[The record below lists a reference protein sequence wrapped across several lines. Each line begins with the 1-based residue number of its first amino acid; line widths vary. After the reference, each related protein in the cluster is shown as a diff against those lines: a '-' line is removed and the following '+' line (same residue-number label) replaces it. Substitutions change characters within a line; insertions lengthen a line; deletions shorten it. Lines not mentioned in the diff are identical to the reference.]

1 MEDELVK
8 LRKAEAHAQAYHDSN
23 TSFMNKQQQEALGLQ
38 LQMQQELDSL
48 MHLAIHEQEKMQAD
62 LVQANLLQ
70 KAAQKEI
77 DELRSL
83 IDRASRDTAQQQQR
97 MQEKVQ
103 HALSQADQ
111 QKVLADSSSQ
121 QAAELEKHR
130 RMLEDQIQSD
140 AVKYQTQ
147 VLTNADVTRS
157 RQLPESILVDGRHF
171 EVMGSTGT
179 VRWLGRKVRFHDP
192 HDHELSNRIA
202 AGWGAFTKHKEELT
216 CRRFRLKD
224 RLKLFTY
231 LFVCLFR
238 YVCNVM

>member
-1 MEDELVK
+1 MTDLIEATRRRGL
-8 LRKAEAHAQAYHDSN
+8 EAHDGK
-23 TSFMNKQQQEALGLQ
+23 TK
-38 LQMQQELDSL
+38 
-48 MHLAIHEQEKMQAD
+48 
-62 LVQANLLQ
+62 
-70 KAAQKEI
+70 
-77 DELRSL
+77 
-83 IDRASRDTAQQQQR
+83 
-97 MQEKVQ
+97 
-103 HALSQADQ
+103 
-111 QKVLADSSSQ
+111 
-121 QAAELEKHR
+121 
-130 RMLEDQIQSD
+130 
-140 AVKYQTQ
+140 